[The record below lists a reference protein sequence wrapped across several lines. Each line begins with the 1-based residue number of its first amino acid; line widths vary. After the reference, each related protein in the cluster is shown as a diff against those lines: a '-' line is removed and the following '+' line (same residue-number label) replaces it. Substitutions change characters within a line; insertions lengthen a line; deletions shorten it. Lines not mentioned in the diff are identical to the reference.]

1 MSVDS
6 YLELFTTLF
15 GWAFYG
21 VLWDV
26 LVSTGIVYLPFL
38 GILIDNWR
46 EPAEGGEFGT
56 VTGLSLRRMEIELF
70 VALLVVVLAG
80 QPAALTPLDAGTL
93 SYEPQP
99 TLIDPTPTAAT
110 VAASQ
115 STYGVAGFTGSAST
129 VNVPV
134 WWYGVL
140 AVSAGFNHAVVE
152 GLPVTSDLRTYEQQA
167 RLATIAD
174 PRLRQE
180 TSVFFS
186 ECFIP
191 ARSRYQAEQPATA
204 AVSTILTSYGDD
216 DPDWMGSH
224 VYRDIPGY
232 YDSLRPTK
240 PIPGWAYSPTRD
252 TEYDPASPPTWG
264 KPTCKEWWED
274 GVVGLRQKLIDEAD
288 ATSAG
293 FSGLVVAVAPILA
306 SEQQEDAVA
315 LTVLNNAPP
324 TWSSNELVAGNT
336 ANTGWLGNA
345 ENIIKGG
352 LAVGGVVT
360 ASAFFSVTMTAV
372 LEALPMIQALTLLG
386 VYALLPMIVVLSR
399 YSLSMMVTGAMAI
412 ATIKFWSVLW
422 YLAMWVDQNLIQ
434 SMYPDVNVFLQIFAN
449 PGEHDAKRMLL
460 NMITTSLY
468 LGLPLLW
475 SGMMAWVGLKV
486 GRSIDAATS
495 PLSSPAMDAGR
506 QGGAIGKGLASKGVV
521 ARR

>member
-26 LVSTGIVYLPFL
+26 LVGTGIVYLPFL

-46 EPAEGGEFGT
+46 DPAEGGEFGT

-70 VALLVVVLAG
+70 LALLVVVLAG
-80 QPAALTPLDAGTL
+80 QPAALTPLNAGTL

-99 TLIDPTPTAAT
+99 TLTDPTPATAT
-110 VAASQ
+110 VAAPQ
-115 STYGVAGFTGSAST
+115 STYGAAGFSGSPAT

-134 WWYGVL
+134 WWYAVL
-140 AVSAGFNHAVVE
+140 AMTSGFNHAVVA
-152 GLPVTSDLRTYEQQA
+152 GLPAASDLRTLEQQA

-180 TSVFFS
+180 VSDFFS
-186 ECFIP
+186 ECYVP
-191 ARSRYQAEQPATA
+191 ARSKYQAERPATTGIA
-204 AVSTILTSYGDD
+204 NALATYGED
-216 DPDWMGSH
+216 DPNWMGSH
-224 VYRDIPGY
+224 VYRDTDGY
-232 YDSLRPTK
+232 YDTLRPSK
-240 PIPGWAYSPTRD
+240 QIPGWTYNPVRD

-264 KPTCKEWWED
+264 KPTCKEWWEN
-274 GVVGLRQKLIDEAD
+274 GAQGLREKLINEAD

-306 SEQQEDAVA
+306 SEQQEDAVVR
-315 LTVLNNAPP
+315 TVLNNAPP
-324 TWSSNELVAGNT
+324 SWSSNDLVAGNT
-336 ANTGWLGNA
+336 ANTGWLATA
-345 ENIIKGG
+345 ENIVKGG
-352 LAVGGVVT
+352 LATGGVIT
-360 ASAFFSVTMTAV
+360 ASALFSVTMTAV
-372 LEALPMIQALTLLG
+372 LQALPMIQALMLLG
-386 VYALLPMIVVLSR
+386 IYALLPMIVVLSR
-399 YSLSMMVTGAMAI
+399 YSLSMMVVGAMAI
-412 ATIKFWSVLW
+412 FTVKFWSVLW

-475 SGMMAWVGLKV
+475 SGMMAWAGVNI
-486 GRSIDAATS
+486 GRAINNATA
-495 PLSSPAMDAGR
+495 PLARPADDAGR
-506 QGGAIGKGLASKGVV
+506 QGGAIGKAAVSRGL
-521 ARR
+521 RR